1 MNNLRFPK
9 QSDSTGCSN
18 QGDNIVW
25 VIHSNVSNPI
35 YSTVVGT
42 DNQRSGA
49 CFLTDICNDDDCMNV
64 LDLKIVPETSEE
76 FLACNQQVADS
87 GFERDFTCF

>member
-1 MNNLRFPK
+1 
-9 QSDSTGCSN
+9 
-18 QGDNIVW
+18 
-25 VIHSNVSNPI
+25 
-35 YSTVVGT
+35 
-42 DNQRSGA
+42 
-49 CFLTDICNDDDCMNV
+49 MNV